1 MIKLIAGVKGTG
13 KTKQLID
20 LTNKALAESSGAVVC
35 LEHGTK
41 LIREIKSQAR
51 LINTADYAVEDGQS
65 LYGFVA
71 GICASNYDITHI
83 FIDSALKICKND
95 IASFEYFLKECE
107 ELSSKEGIAVDF
119 IITASMPVEELTEA
133 LKKYVG

>member
-20 LTNKALAESSGAVVC
+20 LTNKALIDSHGAVVC
-35 LEHGTK
+35 LEQGTK
-41 LIREIKSQAR
+41 LIREIKHQVR
-51 LINTADYAVEDGQS
+51 LINTADYAVDDGQA

-71 GICASNYDITHI
+71 GICASNHDITHI
-83 FIDSALKICKND
+83 FIDSALKICTND

-107 ELSSKEGIAVDF
+107 ALSEKVNVDV
-119 IITASMPVEELTEA
+119 IITASMPVEDLTDA
-133 LKKYVG
+133 MKKYVG